1 MAFVRQH
8 PDYPKFRKKVGV
20 MPDFSGSK
28 LADQEQLIGAQD
40 GVNRN
45 FRFVHVPLRNSE
57 KIYKNGMRMKR
68 ASNEGTL
75 DGDYYINYFTGEIL
89 FSSKQVP
96 QPTCV
101 IAVDYKYT
109 NEL

>member
-28 LADQEQLIGAQD
+28 LADQEQLIGAQN
-40 GVNRN
+40 GVNRT
-45 FRFVHVPLRNSE
+45 FRFAHIPLRNSE

-68 ASNEGTL
+68 ASNEGTA

-89 FSSKQVP
+89 FSPRQVP
-96 QPTCV
+96 QPSCV

-109 NEL
+109 REI

>member
-1 MAFVRQH
+1 
-8 PDYPKFRKKVGV
+8 
-20 MPDFSGSK
+20 
-28 LADQEQLIGAQD
+28 
-40 GVNRN
+40 
-45 FRFVHVPLRNSE
+45 
-57 KIYKNGMRMKR
+57 MKR

-109 NEL
+109 SEL